1 MHCLIMTIN
10 FQTFDTDVYVVDF
23 TEYNKSAHTTPA
35 PAAGVFVDVV
45 DNGIIPSF
53 LLTDKNAHPFEVIN
67 LEQNKSMLK
76 RADGTK
82 VSQCECIIFALREDD
97 PAWMIFLELKYCGSK
112 NRYDETL
119 EALGQ
124 LKRTC
129 KHVFDNAYFSESH
142 FKRYFV
148 VSTPGVEPLDP
159 FDATYFN
166 QDDLLTLREEYNA
179 HLYLANKL
187 YIHTPVHVKDK

>member
-1 MHCLIMTIN
+1 MTIN
-10 FQTFDTDVYVVDF
+10 STTYNTDVYVADF
-23 TEYNKSAHTTPA
+23 TEYNKSAHTAPA

-53 LLTDKNAHPFEVIN
+53 ALTDKNAHPFEVIN

-76 RADGTK
+76 RDDGTK
-82 VSQCECIIFALREDD
+82 VSQCECIMYALREDD
-97 PAWMIFLELKYCGSK
+97 PAWMIFLELKYCGAK

-129 KHVFDNAYFSESH
+129 KHVFDNAFFPVSH

-166 QDDLLTLREEYNA
+166 QDDLLTLREEYYA